1 MTTTSLFG
9 RRAKK
14 VHTLF
19 ASNSRGALAFCSLVL
34 VHVSISSLVLSASLL
49 SFVLPACTSRQI
61 GGEPTTPGRQIGEQE
76 VAEQRHHKG
85 APGAQTAG
93 PSGQVSSASD
103 LDVDSLPGE
112 LPAPAVEREPHPL
125 AEVSAKELEAMVL
138 QDSAE
143 IGCASLGK
151 TNGGALFGG
160 IAMESS
166 EYWKVN
172 NSRESYGTAETIQYL
187 THAITRV
194 NQVFPDTAKI
204 SVGDISTAKGGYF
217 KPHLSHQ
224 AGRDVDLG
232 FYYKDGSPWYAHANE
247 KNLDLE
253 RTWALVK
260 FTITE
265 TDVEVIFLDRSL
277 QKLLRAHA
285 TEAGDDEDWLE
296 QVFGGPGSN
305 LRPMILH
312 EPGHKTHLHIR
323 YYNPIA
329 QETGRRVYQAL
340 LKHKKINPP
349 TYFKKYKVKRGDSL
363 IRIARKHKTT
373 VAILKKANRLRNNRI
388 YANRV
393 YKIPKRGGVVQPRKL
408 VLPARRVPA
417 KPAVAGPSSL
427 APGSAGTAAR
437 AALASESDAL

>member
-1 MTTTSLFG
+1 
-9 RRAKK
+9 
-14 VHTLF
+14 
-19 ASNSRGALAFCSLVL
+19 
-34 VHVSISSLVLSASLL
+34 VHVSICSLVLSASVI

-61 GGEPTTPGRQIGEQE
+61 GGETTTPGRNIGEQE
-76 VAEQRHHKG
+76 VASPHHHEG
-85 APGAQTAG
+85 APGAQSAG
-93 PSGQVSSASD
+93 PSGQHTAHSELD
-103 LDVDSLPGE
+103 LDKVPGE
-112 LPAPAVEREPHPL
+112 LPAPAVERKPHPL
-125 AEVSAKELEAMVL
+125 AEVSANELAQMVL
-138 QDSAE
+138 NDSDK

-172 NSRESYGTAETIQYL
+172 NSRESYGTAETIAYL
-187 THAITRV
+187 SHAITRV
-194 NQVFPDTAKI
+194 NQVFPDTPKI
-204 SVGDISTAKGGYF
+204 SIGDISTQKGGYF

-232 FYYKDGSPWYAHANE
+232 FYYKDASAWYAHANE

-253 RTWALVK
+253 RTWALIK

-265 TDVEVIFLDRSL
+265 TDVEIIFLDRSL
-277 QKLLRAHA
+277 QTLLRAHA
-285 TEAGDDEDWLE
+285 TEAGEDEDWLE
-296 QVFGGPGSN
+296 QVFGGPGTN

-329 QETGRRVYQAL
+329 QETGRRVHQAL
-340 LKHKKINPP
+340 LKHKKIKPP

-388 YANRV
+388 YAGRT

-417 KPAVAGPSSL
+417 KAAIAGPSSL

-437 AALASESDAL
+437 AALTGAP